1 MTEDTLSMISDV
13 RLDASEIIV
22 EFTVSINSTEVAV
35 VLNLIIHLIYVI
47 FLTSLF
53 CYILTREHDRNII
66 TLLYNSVIWRE
77 CHG

>member
-35 VLNLIIHLIYVI
+35 VLNLIIHLIDKRI
-47 FLTSLF
+47 NPALPIIHALPITIIRLTV
-53 CYILTREHDRNII
+53 YNI
-66 TLLYNSVIWRE
+66 SW
-77 CHG
+77 

>member
-35 VLNLIIHLIYVI
+35 VLNLIIHLILLVFKTSANAYRLHLSSCRLE
-47 FLTSLF
+47 LTF
-53 CYILTREHDRNII
+53 
-66 TLLYNSVIWRE
+66 
-77 CHG
+77 

>member
-35 VLNLIIHLIYVI
+35 VLNLIIHLII
-47 FLTSLF
+47 K
-53 CYILTREHDRNII
+53 
-66 TLLYNSVIWRE
+66 
-77 CHG
+77 

>member
-35 VLNLIIHLIYVI
+35 VLNLIIHLILS
-47 FLTSLF
+47 FSLCKKLSSNLTVV
-53 CYILTREHDRNII
+53 YI
-66 TLLYNSVIWRE
+66 
-77 CHG
+77 